1 MLLLILCK
9 CYSVINK
16 SYTKEKPV
24 FHLGFELG
32 KRYKFYIERVLLKE
46 LQKARVTSSEA
57 TLSEKITKA
66 NMY

>member
-1 MLLLILCK
+1 M
-9 CYSVINK
+9 
-16 SYTKEKPV
+16 
-24 FHLGFELG
+24 GFELG